1 MIKMH
6 NVDFEQA
13 VLAALMIID
22 KAYDEVSNKLQVES
36 FLSERHKTIYSAIT
50 AIKKQGGSADALMVL
65 EWLGSRKMLVLA
77 GGEEYLVKLLTDTP
91 ASLYNL
97 SQYVDRLNDLAVR
110 RLSIEALDKARDQI
124 VNNPERLAC
133 DVLSDAMGELG
144 QASAQESDKGAV
156 DMRAALR
163 AQVAHMER
171 VAADPDGCFGQRTGF
186 VELDNQIGGM
196 AAGDLIIIGARP
208 SMGKELQNSALVYM
222 IDGRSKQ
229 IGDVVVGDQVAS
241 VDGSASVVLGVYP
254 QGLKDIYKVTFS
266 DGRTVHAGIDH
277 QWDVRHK
284 SWSSRRVLTTSDV
297 IDLLR
302 KTCNKNRLIIPF
314 CSGDF
319 GSDVNL
325 SIDPYLL
332 GVLLGDGGLS
342 SSGIR
347 LSNSDD
353 FILDKIK
360 PSLFGLPL
368 KHLAGVDYAIRPS
381 RGDDNWLLSALQEF
395 GLHGLRSHEKFIPE
409 NYMSASRTSR
419 LSLLNG
425 LIDTDGTVE
434 KFGAMTYTT
443 TSERMA
449 NQILSLTRSLG
460 YWAKMRD
467 RVTNYTY
474 KGELKQGKRS
484 YTITIQGAGMAELVT
499 LPRKKERLANR
510 LSSRNMNLTFASI
523 EKIGRD
529 ECTCITVS
537 HERSLFLTDEYIVTH
552 NTTFAMN
559 LVDFAAGQS
568 GKPWLVISLEMPTLQ
583 ITERLQSAT
592 AGVRL
597 GNIRSGCLDEAEWVK
612 YTAASAHLLNV
623 PIHINDKGQQTLA
636 EIRREAVALKRK
648 YGQIG
653 GVMVDYIGLM
663 GGLDPNNKVNSIGVV
678 SAGLKALAKELA
690 CPVVALSQLNRG
702 LENRPNKRPAPSDL
716 RESGSIEQDA
726 DIILFIYRDEVYNPE
741 SHAKGSAEII
751 IGKQRNGPL
760 GTAILGFEGQ
770 YSRFTNIIRRDDVN
784 YN

>member
-110 RLSIEALDKARDQI
+110 RLSIEVLDKARDQI

-208 SMGKELQNSALVYM
+208 SMGK
-222 IDGRSKQ
+222 
-229 IGDVVVGDQVAS
+229 
-241 VDGSASVVLGVYP
+241 
-254 QGLKDIYKVTFS
+254 
-266 DGRTVHAGIDH
+266 
-277 QWDVRHK
+277 
-284 SWSSRRVLTTSDV
+284 
-297 IDLLR
+297 
-302 KTCNKNRLIIPF
+302 
-314 CSGDF
+314 
-319 GSDVNL
+319 
-325 SIDPYLL
+325 
-332 GVLLGDGGLS
+332 
-342 SSGIR
+342 
-347 LSNSDD
+347 
-353 FILDKIK
+353 
-360 PSLFGLPL
+360 
-368 KHLAGVDYAIRPS
+368 
-381 RGDDNWLLSALQEF
+381 
-395 GLHGLRSHEKFIPE
+395 
-409 NYMSASRTSR
+409 
-419 LSLLNG
+419 
-425 LIDTDGTVE
+425 
-434 KFGAMTYTT
+434 
-443 TSERMA
+443 
-449 NQILSLTRSLG
+449 
-460 YWAKMRD
+460 
-467 RVTNYTY
+467 
-474 KGELKQGKRS
+474 
-484 YTITIQGAGMAELVT
+484 
-499 LPRKKERLANR
+499 
-510 LSSRNMNLTFASI
+510 
-523 EKIGRD
+523 
-529 ECTCITVS
+529 
-537 HERSLFLTDEYIVTH
+537 
-552 NTTFAMN
+552 TTFAMN

-612 YTAASAHLLNV
+612 YTAASAHLLSV

-702 LENRPNKRPAPSDL
+702 LENRPNKRPVPSDL